1 VRFFFWMVSRDSKV
15 RATLLPIKLIS
26 SLRTSQSLLTA
37 PSHRR
42 KVVVPVISRA
52 VPPAAKHVWTAH
64 CAGHISEPCRY
75 LPLLCRQKWPAP
87 VLLYGNFLR
96 RGLSAGRRP
105 GGRAPFWCSA
115 GSSAGRHFHAAAVHK
130 YARQVS
136 GVGQIWRRDGM
147 ADWQTD
153 RQCFPT

>member
-1 VRFFFWMVSRDSKV
+1 MQLTELQEVTRALKIFGSIKAIKSMEKEGVPDNGRRFYIGEKWWC
-15 RATLLPIKLIS
+15 PI
-26 SLRTSQSLLTA
+26 
-37 PSHRR
+37 
-42 KVVVPVISRA
+42 ISRA

-87 VLLYGNFLR
+87 ILLYGNFLR
-96 RGLSAGRRP
+96 RGLSASRRP
-105 GGRAPFWCSA
+105 GGRAPSWCSA

-130 YARQVS
+130 YVLQVS
-136 GVGQIWRRDGM
+136 GVEQFWRRDGM
-147 ADWQTD
+147 ADRQTD

>member
-1 VRFFFWMVSRDSKV
+1 MECPLSRD
-15 RATLLPIKLIS
+15 RQPYLFLLRKPTPLA
-26 SLRTSQSLLTA
+26 L
-37 PSHRR
+37 HRR

-105 GGRAPFWCSA
+105 GGRAPSWCSA

-136 GVGQIWRRDGM
+136 GVGRFGRRDGT
-147 ADWQTD
+147 ADRQTD